1 MTQVKG
7 ASGGTAT
14 RPPARAVPP
23 LDRRLLFVTGKGG
36 TGKSTI
42 AAAIGLLAAQ
52 RGKRALACE
61 VDAKGD
67 LSSLFETS
75 PVGFAPRQVFPG
87 LWAMA
92 MHTDASLDEYLRLQL
107 RVPGVSRI
115 GPLAKAFDFV
125 ATAAPGVRE
134 ILTVGKLAY
143 EVREQHYDL
152 VVADATASGHV
163 VGQLTAP
170 QAINSLVRVG
180 AIRNQTDWVLDIL
193 GDHRRTGVVVVTTPE
208 EMPVRETIELLHRI
222 QAETTV
228 DVAAVVVN
236 RVLPELFSRAD
247 EEVFEWLRG
256 AEASARLA
264 AATGGEVDA
273 VCEVL
278 EAARLAVTLRR
289 AGSAHLEM
297 LRAEVDPAIPLL
309 YVPELFTRGYG
320 LRTSGQVAE
329 ALSAEL
335 GY

>member
-1 MTQVKG
+1 MTQTRG
-7 ASGGTAT
+7 AFGGTAAG
-14 RPPARAVPP
+14 PPAPPVPP

-42 AAAIGLLAAQ
+42 AAAVGLLAAQ
-52 RGKRALACE
+52 RGKRTLACE
-61 VDAKGD
+61 LDAKGD

-193 GDHRRTGVVVVTTPE
+193 GDHHRTGVVVVTTPE

-222 QAETTV
+222 HAETTV

-247 EEVFEWLRG
+247 EEVFERLRG
-256 AEASARLA
+256 PEASARLA